1 MNYEIENGKGG
12 LINKPDRKQVKK
24 IIQNLIKRRQEHEDR
39 INKLLNPNFQ
49 MQDVT
54 KCSVKQ

>member
-24 IIQNLIKRRQEHEDR
+24 IIQNLIKRRQEH
-39 INKLLNPNFQ
+39 
-49 MQDVT
+49 
-54 KCSVKQ
+54 